1 MGRLRRWLDIVLPD
15 GTVIKPDNTTEFTR
29 TLLYPHVNEQPNTRS
44 QSKIIIPEE
53 VMKVRV
59 RAHDIVDGYGGN
71 EIAVDLKTEKGN
83 GYEVIRM
90 K

>member
-1 MGRLRRWLDIVLPD
+1 
-15 GTVIKPDNTTEFTR
+15 
-29 TLLYPHVNEQPNTRS
+29 
-44 QSKIIIPEE
+44 
-53 VMKVRV
+53 MKVRV

-71 EIAVDLKTEKGN
+71 EIAVDLKTEKGI